1 MCNLTQVVC
10 VFERCWPSAGPG
22 AAAAVCAVRC
32 CCPAPSGELFASSVS
47 VPSHCAARSPTPAC
61 APKTQKRDSQVIKL
75 QTTAWT
81 RSTQCLKSLRT
92 NILGESHL
100 QLCPFMNLFSTY
112 YLIPHS
118 TPPAPPT
125 IVFLHLSVSR
135 SVSCFCRASTFP
147 CSSAFMSSS
156 DWSFCLRSC
165 SDLCSLWVTKYKEE
179 RQFKGM

>member
-1 MCNLTQVVC
+1 MTQVVC

-22 AAAAVCAVRC
+22 AAAAVCVVRC

-61 APKTQKRDSQVIKL
+61 APKTQKCDSSH
-75 QTTAWT
+75 QTANYCMDSIYTMFEKFENKHFRWITFATLPFYEPFLYILLNTT
-81 RSTQCLKSLRT
+81 R
-92 NILGESHL
+92 N
-100 QLCPFMNLFSTY
+100 
-112 YLIPHS
+112 
-118 TPPAPPT
+118 PPATPT

-147 CSSAFMSSS
+147 CSSTFMSSS

-165 SDLCSLWVTKYKEE
+165 SDLCSLWVTKYEEE

>member
-1 MCNLTQVVC
+1 MCLRDADRVQALELLQLCAQFSAVVLLPLESFLQVLSLFPLTAQLVLQPQPV
-10 VFERCWPSAGPG
+10 
-22 AAAAVCAVRC
+22 
-32 CCPAPSGELFASSVS
+32 L
-47 VPSHCAARSPTPAC
+47 
-61 APKTQKRDSQVIKL
+61 QKHKNVTQVIKL

-112 YLIPHS
+112 CLIPHS

-147 CSSAFMSSS
+147 CSSTFMSSS

-165 SDLCSLWVTKYKEE
+165 SDLCSL
-179 RQFKGM
+179 